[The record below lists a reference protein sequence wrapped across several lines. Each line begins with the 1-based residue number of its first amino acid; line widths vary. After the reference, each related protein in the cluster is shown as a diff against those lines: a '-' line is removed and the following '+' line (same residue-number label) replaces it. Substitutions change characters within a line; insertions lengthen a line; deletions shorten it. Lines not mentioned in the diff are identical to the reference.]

1 MRFINLHTHHIQ
13 ADESF
18 FILNNRL
25 GYDKEMV
32 TTSPFSV
39 GIHPWDSE
47 LINPSRIKDLE
58 ILITHPNCY
67 AIGECGLDKLI
78 IIPLIKQT
86 ELFKMQLQLA
96 IKYKK
101 PVIIHCVK
109 AFQEIIKI
117 CNAYMGVIPL
127 IIHGFNKSEKL
138 AKQLIDKGFY
148 LSIHPTIITK
158 NNFNLKTLPIDH
170 LFLETD
176 DNSLVFIRNIYSE
189 VALKLNMELLELK
202 EKINSNF
209 EALFYDT
216 NSR

>member
-13 ADESF
+13 ADDSLY
-18 FILNNRL
+18 ILSNRF
-25 GYDKEMV
+25 GYDKGV
-32 TTSPFSV
+32 ITTSPFSV

-47 LINPSRIKDLE
+47 LINPAMIKDLE

-67 AIGECGLDKLI
+67 AIGECGIDKLI
-78 IIPLIKQT
+78 TTPLIKQT

-96 IKYKK
+96 TKYKK

-109 AFQEIIKI
+109 AFQEIIEI
-117 CNAYMGVIPL
+117 CRPYLGTIPL

-138 AKQLIDKGFY
+138 AKQLTDKGFY
-148 LSIHPTIITK
+148 LSMHPGIITK
-158 NNFNLKTLPIDH
+158 NNFNLKALPIDH

-176 DNSLVFIRNIYSE
+176 DNPLILIQNIYNE
-189 VALKLNMELLELK
+189 VALKLNMEVPELK